1 MTVFVVLVVVALIVW
16 WEWKHG
22 LQHFKALRRRR

>member
-1 MTVFVVLVVVALIVW
+1 MTVFIVLVVLALIVW

-22 LQHFKALRRRR
+22 RQHLKALRRRR